1 MKRLICD
8 TFDSLQEALEYEKN
22 KPYNLEEYCK
32 TLGYSKADTINFE
45 EWAKKAGYEY
55 IDSSLVGWEE
65 LYKKYATEGK
75 EMIKKEKKN
84 KNQFL
89 IDSQKLLK
97 NCYEKGAEIEYF
109 DGDKWNILPPGL
121 PLDFSQF
128 AEGKIRLK
136 FNDPTYEQVMEFKA
150 KYGEPMVTEWDFE
163 NIPMLAFCYNHNF
176 CNIVTV
182 KNNIKKLQW
191 YAPNIWRFYG
201 KKEYLPETSQKEL
214 EEIFKKRAE
223 ENLKAETY
231 SLAEYTAAF
240 IDDKEKASAFCQS
253 ADWDLF
259 LKRTREE
266 WQEDYKKFSEK
277 YENKK
282 VGLYTFEDY
291 LESQV
296 KEDERI
302 KEFKAFLKIN
312 YPAMLAIFEPILYEE
327 WEKLY
332 REFLKK
338 EKGIERIS
346 LEEHFKELPDEQV
359 EDFRKFAKE
368 HPEEYGDPEHWDKCY
383 IETKG
388 GESNS
393 TADMIN
399 AINESLNCLPNSY
412 DISQVK
418 SILKQMLKLIIKV
431 GSK

>member
-1 MKRLICD
+1 MRRTIYD
-8 TFDSLQEALEYEKN
+8 TFDSLQEALEYEKD

-45 EWAKKAGYEY
+45 EWAKKVGYEY
-55 IDSSLVGWEE
+55 IDLTLTGWEN
-65 LYKKYATEGK
+65 LYKTYTTEGK

-97 NCYEKGAEIEYF
+97 ICYERGAEIEYF
-109 DGDKWNILPPGL
+109 DGDEWNVLPPGL

-150 KYGEPMVTEWDFE
+150 KYGEPMVTEWDLK
-163 NIPMLAFCYNHNF
+163 NIPMLAFCYNKGF
-176 CNIVTV
+176 CGIRPTKIGNR
-182 KNNIKKLQW
+182 LEW
-191 YAPNIWRFYG
+191 DPNTIWRFYG

-214 EEIFKKRAE
+214 EEILNKKRDE
-223 ENLKAETY
+223 EMLKAEIY

-240 IDDKEKASAFCQS
+240 IDDKVKASAFCQS
-253 ADWDLF
+253 ADWDIS

-282 VGLYTFEDY
+282 VGLYTLEDY

-296 KEDERI
+296 KEEEII
-302 KEFKAFLKIN
+302 KDFKAFLKIN
-312 YPAMLAIFEPILYEE
+312 YPAMLAIFEPILYGE

-338 EKGIERIS
+338 ERGIERIS
-346 LEEHFKELPDEQV
+346 LEEHLKELPDEQA

-368 HPEEYGDPEHWDKCY
+368 HPEEYGDPEHWDTYY
-383 IETKG
+383 IETIG

-393 TADMIN
+393 TADMVN
-399 AINESLNCLPNSY
+399 AIKESLNCLPNSY

-418 SILKQMLKLIIKV
+418 SILKQMLKLIVKV

>member
-1 MKRLICD
+1 MRRTGFD

-22 KPYNLEEYCK
+22 KLYSLEEYCK

-55 IDSSLVGWEE
+55 EDMSIKGWKTLYEAYTTKGEE
-65 LYKKYATEGK
+65 MFK
-75 EMIKKEKKN
+75 KKN

-109 DGDKWNILPPGL
+109 DGDKWNVLPLGL

-136 FNDPTYEQVMEFKA
+136 FNDPTYEQVMKFKEE
-150 KYGEPMVTEWDFE
+150 YGEPMITEWDLE

-182 KNNIKKLQW
+182 KNNVKRLQW
-191 YAPNIWRFYG
+191 YSPSIWRFYG

-214 EEIFKKRAE
+214 EEIFKKKVE

-253 ADWDLF
+253 ADWDIS

-266 WQEDYKKFSEK
+266 WMKDYKKFSEK

-282 VGLYTFEDY
+282 AGLYTLEDY
-291 LESQV
+291 LEDQV

-302 KEFKAFLKIN
+302 KGFKAFLKIN

-332 REFLKK
+332 REYLK
-338 EKGIERIS
+338 
-346 LEEHFKELPDEQV
+346 DEY
-359 EDFRKFAKE
+359 D
-368 HPEEYGDPEHWDKCY
+368 
-383 IETKG
+383 
-388 GESNS
+388 S
-393 TADMIN
+393 TAGMIN
-399 AINESLNCLPNSY
+399 TINECLNCLPDGY

-431 GSK
+431 SSK